1 MPNKKITYTCEYCYR
16 EFNTITECEAH
27 ECTHRHSYE
36 NDKTEKIIEELRGL
50 SRAAYEYKIGNT
62 VMGFPISNFE
72 SLMDEAAKRLENN
85 QN

>member
-16 EFNTITECEAH
+16 EFNTITECEVH
-27 ECTHRHSYE
+27 ECTHKHSYE

-50 SRAAYEYKIGNT
+50 SRAAYEYRIGNT
-62 VMGFPISNFE
+62 VMGLPISNFE